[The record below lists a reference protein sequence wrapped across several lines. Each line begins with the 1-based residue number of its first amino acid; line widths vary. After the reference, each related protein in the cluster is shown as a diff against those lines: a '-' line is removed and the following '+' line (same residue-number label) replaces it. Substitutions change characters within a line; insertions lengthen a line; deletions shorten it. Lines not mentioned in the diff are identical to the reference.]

1 MNAEHTMRRHSI
13 YDDDQAIRRQIAQG
27 QHREIVGGA
36 WEELG
41 TLQANFLIDQGLQPH
56 HLFVDVGCGSFRA
69 GMKLIP
75 YLGASHYFGID
86 ARLALLE
93 VGYAREIEPAGLA
106 GRFPRANCT
115 ATSDFDLSG
124 FGVRFDYGIAQS
136 VFTHMPI
143 GRLDDCLRAI
153 GPHFHIGGRFYATFF
168 LVDETLVNRGVKH
181 ARGGIMSM
189 PDRDPF
195 HTTVN
200 VVRAMCE
207 GAGGWQMHLIGHWNH
222 PRSQQIVRFTRVI

>member
-1 MNAEHTMRRHSI
+1 MRQFSCR
-13 YDDDQAIRRQIAQG
+13 G
-27 QHREIVGGA
+27 E
-36 WEELG
+36 
-41 TLQANFLIDQGLQPH
+41 
-56 HLFVDVGCGSFRA
+56 
-69 GMKLIP
+69 LIP

-153 GPHFHIGGRFYATFF
+153 GRIS
-168 LVDETLVNRGVKH
+168 TLVAAFMR
-181 ARGGIMSM
+181 
-189 PDRDPF
+189 
-195 HTTVN
+195 
-200 VVRAMCE
+200 
-207 GAGGWQMHLIGHWNH
+207 
-222 PRSQQIVRFTRVI
+222 RSSWSTKPW